1 MPIKWVMHV
10 ARIVENKTNA
20 LGVGTETG
28 RKKGHF
34 EDLVMDGII
43 LLNLFAKKNKLGGLR
58 NRTSGGKFEL
68 CTEPSVYMKVGKFL
82 ENLRNYWLYNKDCAL
97 CS

>member
-1 MPIKWVMHV
+1 MFSLMSIKWVMHV

-34 EDLVMDGII
+34 EDLVMDGMT
-43 LLNLFAKKNKLGGLR
+43 LLNLFAKK
-58 NRTSGGKFEL
+58 
-68 CTEPSVYMKVGKFL
+68 
-82 ENLRNYWLYNKDCAL
+82 
-97 CS
+97 